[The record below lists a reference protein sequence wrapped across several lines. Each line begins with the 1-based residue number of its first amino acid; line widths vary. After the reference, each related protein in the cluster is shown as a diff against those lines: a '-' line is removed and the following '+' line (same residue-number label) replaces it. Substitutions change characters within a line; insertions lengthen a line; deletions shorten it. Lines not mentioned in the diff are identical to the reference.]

1 MSTTRSLCTHAC
13 VLRRFSHV
21 TLCHPMDCSL
31 PSSTV
36 HGILQTRI
44 LEWVLGCHTLLQGIF
59 STQGS
64 NLSLL
69 HLLHWEVCSLPLL
82 PHKKPFS
89 LAYLT
94 KLSLKFALGQNWLK
108 DLVGFGLEF
117 IILGRRKL
125 KNQTCLVWRGLASLG
140 GEGNGT
146 PL

>member
-1 MSTTRSLCTHAC
+1 MSHSATLWTVAFQAPLSMGFSRQEYWSGFPCPPPGNLDIGIKPESLTSPA
-13 VLRRFSHV
+13 L
-21 TLCHPMDCSL
+21 
-31 PSSTV
+31 
-36 HGILQTRI
+36 
-44 LEWVLGCHTLLQGIF
+44 
-59 STQGS
+59 
-64 NLSLL
+64 
-69 HLLHWEVCSLPLL
+69 EVCSLPLL

-108 DLVGFGLEF
+108 GLVGFGLEF